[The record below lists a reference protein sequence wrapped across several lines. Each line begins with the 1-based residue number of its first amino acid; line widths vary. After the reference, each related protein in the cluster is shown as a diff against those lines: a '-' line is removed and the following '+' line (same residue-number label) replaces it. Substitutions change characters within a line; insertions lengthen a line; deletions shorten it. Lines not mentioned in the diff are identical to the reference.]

1 VEWVETVGKSVE
13 EAKDR
18 ALDLLGV
25 DERDAEF
32 EVLEEP
38 RVGFLGRVKGSARV
52 RARIRPAVPR
62 AKTERRDRRR
72 RTETG
77 ARGGRG
83 RRGNGGNGG
92 NGGSRTDERP
102 SDRPAEVAVATGAAA
117 VDEDDAEGGD
127 RADATGAASGG
138 SRSRSRRRRS
148 RGGRGRTG
156 GGRAAEA
163 GAAEDRDATDDRHPD
178 DDRHEPHDQEPHD
191 QKVATMPELSLDEQ
205 ARIVASFLDG
215 LVDAFGL
222 DATTSWEH
230 TDEENTEVRVE
241 GANLGLLVG
250 PKGRTLQ
257 AVTEVA
263 RSVVVRHGEGGSTGR
278 VHVDVAGY
286 RQRRR
291 EALGRFAVEV
301 ADEVRATGV
310 PRALE
315 PMSAADRKVVHDTVA
330 ALEGVTSTSEG
341 EEPYRRVVI
350 NPA

>member
-38 RVGFLGRVKGSARV
+38 KVGFLGRVKGSARV
-52 RARIRPAVPR
+52 RARIRPAMPR
-62 AKTERRDRRR
+62 AKAERRDRRR
-72 RTETG
+72 GGEASG
-77 ARGGRG
+77 GRGGRG
-83 RRGNGGNGG
+83 RRGNG
-92 NGGSRTDERP
+92 SAARP
-102 SDRPAEVAVATGAAA
+102 EADRGAGGAAA
-117 VDEDDAEGGD
+117 TDTTIDDSGATD
-127 RADATGAASGG
+127 AADDPHPSDATDATVARSGA
-138 SRSRSRRRRS
+138 RRRRS
-148 RGGRGRTG
+148 RGGRGRGSGARSNETT
-156 GGRAAEA
+156 AS
-163 GAAEDRDATDDRHPD
+163 GAASPD
-178 DDRHEPHDQEPHD
+178 DSAQPDDTKE
-191 QKVATMPELSLDEQ
+191 QKVATMPELSLDDQ

-230 TDEENTEVRVE
+230 TDDENTEVRVE

-291 EALGRFAVEV
+291 EALARFATEV
-301 ADEVRATGV
+301 ADEVRSSGV
-310 PRALE
+310 ARALE

-330 ALEGVTSTSEG
+330 GLDGVASTSEG
-341 EEPYRRVVI
+341 EDPYRRVVI